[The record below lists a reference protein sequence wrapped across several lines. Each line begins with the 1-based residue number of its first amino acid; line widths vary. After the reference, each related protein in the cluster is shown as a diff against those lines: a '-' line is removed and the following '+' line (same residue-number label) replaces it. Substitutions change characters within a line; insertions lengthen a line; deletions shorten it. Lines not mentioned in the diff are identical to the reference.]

1 VPDAASDDLV
11 AYAGDAGW
19 IPPWRPQRDREAVD
33 RNGVA
38 LRPGHIDRVQ
48 LDEPH
53 PRQLRLGSGPLQQR
67 AQAAPDA
74 LGPVWLGGDR
84 LLQSLKEPAE
94 RRVARRQ
101 QAVLLAHE
109 VLVEGGV

>member
-1 VPDAASDDLV
+1 MRVMLAGFPPGGRSATARRSIAS
-11 AYAGDAGW
+11 
-19 IPPWRPQRDREAVD
+19 
-33 RNGVA
+33 VA